1 MLPFLRQSSFKISSI
16 IPKNK
21 KHKHNIIPHGSQP
34 PTSQH
39 HIQVE
44 QELRQHLPANALA
57 QREKATRGQAQG
69 TTNAS
74 SRPDLQL
81 SSLHDEPSNNDHC
94 HPHRHQQQQQQR
106 QPSTVN
112 RCPSSTTAT
121 ATTTTTTTTAI
132 EPSNQRTINH
142 EPLTIKHQPSTP
154 TKASN

>member
-16 IPKNK
+16 ITKK
-21 KHKHNIIPHGSQP
+21 KHKHDIIPHGSQP

-74 SRPDLQL
+74 SRPGLQL

-112 RCPSSTTAT
+112 RYPSSTTAT
-121 ATTTTTTTTAI
+121 ATTTAI